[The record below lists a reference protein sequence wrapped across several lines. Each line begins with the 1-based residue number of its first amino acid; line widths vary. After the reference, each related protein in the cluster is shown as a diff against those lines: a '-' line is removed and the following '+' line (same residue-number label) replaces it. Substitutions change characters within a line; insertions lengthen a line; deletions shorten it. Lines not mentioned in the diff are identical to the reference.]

1 MEGNEPLAKKN
12 LYVVGGPNG
21 AGKTTYAEEFLRE
34 RPCVYLSADRIA
46 AQLAPNDPTSKQMAA
61 GRKFLKAVE
70 THLAGSEDLLVESTL
85 SGRSFRRVLE
95 KARAKGFR
103 TTVFLVHL
111 DCADACVARVK
122 ERVRKGG
129 HDVPEVDVRRRFSRS
144 LANFWNIYRQ
154 IVDEWFLVYNSGSDF
169 VIVAVGVGDD
179 ISSRDEE
186 LFSQF
191 LRLAEVETN
200 G

>member
-1 MEGNEPLAKKN
+1 MATKN
-12 LYVVGGPNG
+12 FYVVGGPNG
-21 AGKTTYAEEFLRE
+21 AGKTTYAEELLLE

-46 AQLAPNDPTSKQMAA
+46 AQLAPDDPTSKQIAA
-61 GRKFLKAVE
+61 GREFLKSVE
-70 THLAGSEDLLVESTL
+70 THLAGSEDMLVESTL

-144 LANFWNIYRQ
+144 LANFWNMYRQ
-154 IVDEWFLVYNSGSDF
+154 IADEWILGYNSTGEFKD
-169 VIVAVGVGDD
+169 VAFGAGTAFSV
-179 ISSRDEE
+179 RDEK
-186 LFSQF
+186 LFFKF
-191 LRLAEVETN
+191 LRLAGVDTH